1 MIPVTTIGGY
11 LGAGK
16 TTLINHLLRNPDGQ
30 KLAILV
36 NEFGALS
43 IDEDLI
49 EAQDDDLISIAGGCI
64 CCSFGDNLVGALMD
78 LMQRQPRPDHIVIEA
93 SGVAIPGAIAASL
106 SLVQGLKPNGVVVLA
121 DSETVRD
128 LSNDTYLG
136 DTILRQLKDADLVIA
151 TKTDLVAESWSHD
164 LGNWLATVSP
174 RAALVHAIHGH
185 VSSDIILGPRF
196 PEMPPEQSRH
206 SDSLF
211 KSKVFPISRPLD
223 LKALVTGLTSPEL
236 GITRAKGFVLTPT
249 GETVLVQVIGR
260 RAETSTS
267 PNRSQHAVVCI
278 GPAHT
283 INTQELDRLFNSV
296 SLCPTRGS
304 VYLKMEACKF
314 S

>member
-1 MIPVTTIGGY
+1 
-11 LGAGK
+11 
-16 TTLINHLLRNPDGQ
+16 
-30 KLAILV
+30 
-36 NEFGALS
+36 
-43 IDEDLI
+43 
-49 EAQDDDLISIAGGCI
+49 
-64 CCSFGDNLVGALMD
+64 
-78 LMQRQPRPDHIVIEA
+78 
-93 SGVAIPGAIAASL
+93 
-106 SLVQGLKPNGVVVLA
+106 
-121 DSETVRD
+121 
-128 LSNDTYLG
+128 
-136 DTILRQLKDADLVIA
+136 
-151 TKTDLVAESWSHD
+151 
-164 LGNWLATVSP
+164 
-174 RAALVHAIHGH
+174 
-185 VSSDIILGPRF
+185 
-196 PEMPPEQSRH
+196 MPPEQSRH